1 MLRNFYIVLISA
13 LLMPGLVKARQNNLT
28 IPLNGQVKIYT
39 SAQQGELL
47 YKAVTA
53 LQKDIEKVTGSVAE
67 ISALSAMNTPGIVI
81 LNSEK
86 DNQLPALN
94 GWEAHHIYFSEINS
108 QQQLILQGADNRGT
122 IYAIYEFSE
131 KILGIPPLWYF
142 INWQPE
148 TAHEVTIPHTLDIMV
163 NSPTVRY
170 RAWFP
175 NDTDMFSPWRKLS
188 NANNEAWLEAAL
200 RLKMNTIEY
209 FETINTQSSY
219 ALSASFS
226 LIKQFGLV
234 ATTHHHSPL
243 NSSLRGWESY
253 WQEIRNTTPPA
264 LLLSNVD
271 KLKEFWRY
279 NIETF
284 HQSGIETIWVLGF
297 RGAGDTPFWTS
308 FADAPTSMEAR
319 GAVID
324 NMMQIQKDLVIEI
337 TGNPTPQFRT
347 IFYDEMSDLMAEGY
361 LHPVTDPTLIWNY
374 VASRRDHF
382 PSVDVQQLSVTN
394 NINLGYYFNYQ
405 FTSTGSHLVPGEG
418 PKKMEQNY
426 RYLASKSTKPIYFS
440 VVNAGNIREFIME
453 LTANAKM
460 MWDLD
465 SYNTDDFL
473 QSFAVQYFGQT
484 NAATIANLYKAYYNS
499 YWQPKAQ
506 DMPEIDRQYI
516 FQDLRYHRA
525 MTTIIGRMNS
535 TYNPNPLNDASNES
549 EPGRTFR
556 IVPSDNSATNQVDAI
571 INGTSASSSAF
582 LNVAQQ
588 SDIIYAQLSG
598 TEKDFFNT
606 NLRGPA
612 YFMYYLNEALKNL
625 TLAYKTNVAQQ
636 QDRLNYISLAVN
648 AMENARSMLME
659 TQYAP
664 FNGWYANS
672 TIFNM
677 DVIINDL
684 KILTNVQ
691 TAFTDGNIVI
701 LRAGDGSNANN
712 TGAQPLFLDEYKTDG
727 TFVRTLGLRST
738 TSGNNKALVAPDLNS
753 NFGLITL
760 SPDQQ
765 YLTVTGYN
773 APLTTTNVAS
783 TSTYNRVVG
792 FVDGAGN
799 VNTELTV
806 NFSANGIRSAVRNG
820 NNVWAIGS
828 GGGIIHVN
836 TTNASSTVVA
846 SSPGAP
852 RAIGIFNGQLYTSSS
867 SSNKTINKV
876 GNGLPVTSG
885 QTTTN
890 LPGLPASDTDPYQF
904 VLFDTDNNGTPDLL
918 YYADATEG
926 LKKFSFDGSNWIA
939 KGTFVITGIVV
950 TNLRGLTG
958 QYSLTEGAVLFG
970 VTNSS
975 LLRLKDVAAPNTNI
989 SIQQTELKQAVYNN
1003 AFKGV
1008 AFAPSTTTLPVG
1020 FISFTGELQDK
1031 GVKLKWAT
1039 SSEKDNSHFDV
1050 LRSSNG
1056 KTFHKI
1062 GTVLGSGNSQ
1072 AKNSYSY
1079 TDLLPYFPISYYK
1092 LNQVDNDGK
1101 LNETEIVAVKLTM
1114 PSSSVLKVYPYGNGH
1129 QVKIYS
1135 PNSQQGL
1142 VYITDLSGKRLIEK
1156 HVILEQ
1162 GYNDYFFDTAFLPTT
1177 IYIVTLNADTRLT
1190 TKFIK

>member
-1 MLRNFYIVLISA
+1 M
-13 LLMPGLVKARQNNLT
+13 LLMPGMVNARQSNLT

-39 SAQQGELL
+39 SAQQGEPL
-47 YKAVTA
+47 YKAVIA
-53 LQKDIEKVTGSVAE
+53 LQKDIEKVTGSVAV
-67 ISALSAMNTPGIVI
+67 ISALSAINTPGIII

-131 KILGIPPLWYF
+131 KILGVPPLWYF

-148 TAHEVTIPHTLDIMV
+148 IAHEVTIPHTLDIMV
-163 NSPTVRY
+163 NSPTVKY

-175 NDTDMFSPWRKLS
+175 NDTDMFSPWRRLS
-188 NANNEAWLEAAL
+188 AENNESWLEAAL

-209 FETINTQSSY
+209 FETVNTQSPY
-219 ALSASFS
+219 TLSTNFS

-347 IFYDEMSDLMAEGY
+347 IFYDEMSDLMADGY

-394 NINLGYYFNYQ
+394 DINLGYYFNYQ
-405 FTSTGSHLVPGEG
+405 FTSTGSHLVAGEG
-418 PKKMEQNY
+418 PRKMEQNY

-440 VVNAGNIREFIME
+440 VVNAGNIREFMME

-460 MWDLD
+460 MWDFD
-465 SYNTDDFL
+465 NYNTDDFL
-473 QSFAVQYFGQT
+473 QSFAAQYFGQT

-525 MTTIIGRMNS
+525 MSAIIGRMNS

-556 IVPSDNSATNQVDAI
+556 IVPSDNGATNQVDAI
-571 INGTSASSSAF
+571 INGTSASSAAF
-582 LNVAQQ
+582 LQVAQQ
-588 SDIIYAQLSG
+588 SDLIYNQLSG

-636 QDRLNYISLAVN
+636 QDRLSYISLAVN

-691 TAFTDGNIVI
+691 TAFTGGNIVI

-727 TFVRTLGLRST
+727 TFVRTIGLRSAA
-738 TSGNNKALVAPDLNS
+738 SGNNKALVAPDLNS

-783 TSTYNRVVG
+783 TSTYERVIG

-836 TTNASSTVVA
+836 STNASSTVVA

-890 LPGLPASDTDPYQF
+890 LSGLPANDTDPYQF

-926 LKKFSFDGSNWIA
+926 LKKFYFDGSNWIA
-939 KGTFVITGIVV
+939 KGTFAITGITV

-958 QYSLTEGAVLFG
+958 QYSSIEGAVLFG

-975 LLRLKDVAAPNTNI
+975 LLRLKDVAAPNANI
-989 SIQQTELKQAVYNN
+989 SVQQNELKQAVYNN
-1003 AFKGV
+1003 TFKGV
-1008 AFAPSTTTLPVG
+1008 AFAPSTTTLPVEL
-1020 FISFTGELQDK
+1020 ISFTGKLQEK
-1031 GVKLKWAT
+1031 AVKLKWAT

-1050 LRSSNG
+1050 LRSSDG
-1056 KTFHKI
+1056 KTFRKI
-1062 GTVLGSGNSQ
+1062 GTVLGNGNSQ
-1072 AKNSYSY
+1072 TKNSYSY

-1101 LNETEIVAVKLTM
+1101 LNETDVVAVKLTM

-1135 PNSQQGL
+1135 PQNWHGTI
-1142 VYITDLSGKRLIEK
+1142 YITDLSGKRLIEK

-1162 GYNDYFFDTAFLPTT
+1162 GYNDYFFDTAFLPKT
-1177 IYIVTLNADTRLT
+1177 IYMVTLNANTRLT